1 MSSQFCVKNSVWDVW
16 LLFVR
21 ALHYGIPHLTSLH
34 TVVCYCI
41 LLWITRSSE
50 ISGAFQRSI
59 ISQSLISLLSL
70 RFHRDEHESDVS
82 LPVRLGQAEA
92 RIKALQSC
100 KIRIKQWGHPRLD
113 MRSEVNNGGRFSVS
127 QRSTRPERSSRS
139 WGVNTTKK
147 WWKSKTLIH
156 CGHTTLM
163 FVVFSD
169 VHFQFLW
176 FHLKTRVCFVIANN
190 RNRASFFPSVTV
202 TCWFTHTKPTF
213 PFNSHLKGHLSD
225 PS

>member
-1 MSSQFCVKNSVWDVW
+1 MLRTLFEMYDYCLCVHCIMGYRIS
-16 LLFVR
+16 LFT
-21 ALHYGIPHLTSLH
+21 LLH

-41 LLWITRSSE
+41 LLWFTRSSE
-50 ISGAFQRSI
+50 ISGGFPEIHHFSVTD
-59 ISQSLISLLSL
+59 LSLLSL

-82 LPVRLGQAEA
+82 LPVRLGQAEG

-100 KIRIKQWGHPRLD
+100 KIRIKPWGHPRLD

-156 CGHTTLM
+156 CGHITLM

-176 FHLKTRVCFVIANN
+176 FHLKTHVCFVIANN